1 MPEDW
6 EKKPR
11 KKAQKDVDARWASK
25 NKEQHFGYKN
35 HVKCNANSK
44 LIEKYSVS
52 DASVHDSR
60 EIEGLIDE
68 EKDGRL
74 HADSAYR
81 SQEMDR
87 YLQEKGI
94 QNRIHEKGYRGS
106 PLSEKQKE
114 NNRKK
119 SKTRARV
126 EHIFGFQAQRGGD
139 WIRTIGKRRAEFSRG
154 LGNMVY
160 NLFRYMQQGKS
171 MT

>member
-1 MPEDW
+1 M
-6 EKKPR
+6 
-11 KKAQKDVDARWASK
+11 DARWASK

-94 QNRIHEKGYRGS
+94 QNRIHEKGVS
-106 PLSEKQKE
+106 
-114 NNRKK
+114 RKSIEREAK
-119 SKTRARV
+119 REQQEEEQDEGKGGASLRV
-126 EHIFGFQAQRGGD
+126 SGTEGWRLDTNDREEESG
-139 WIRTIGKRRAEFSRG
+139 
-154 LGNMVY
+154 V
-160 NLFRYMQQGKS
+160 
-171 MT
+171 